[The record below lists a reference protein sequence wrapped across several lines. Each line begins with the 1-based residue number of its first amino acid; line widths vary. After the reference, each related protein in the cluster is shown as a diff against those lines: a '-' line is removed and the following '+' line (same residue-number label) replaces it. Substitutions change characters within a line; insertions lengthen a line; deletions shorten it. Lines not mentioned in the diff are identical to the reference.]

1 MAVKPILNKQI
12 VARPN
17 VNRGKHISTKG
28 MKFNT
33 NDRTSVLP
41 GRDFTKNFA
50 ITLKDID
57 STMMTHVKDV
67 MKLTVREAGENIK
80 VPVLYG
86 NEERWKNIKTN
97 GAIRDKN
104 NSLILPLMMIRRTD
118 VNFTDAMPFSYDAD
132 TKGLAS
138 NPVRAN
144 KWAKENRYDRFSVQT
159 NKKPIQEMITTGVPD
174 WVDCTYS
181 IVVLTNYI
189 EQMNAITEAFV
200 FHESTYWGESLGYKF
215 LAQMGGSFSD
225 ATEMD
230 VAGERLVKLEFE
242 IILKGYLL
250 PEVYSY
256 ANTDKIFDVGRK
268 FSVGKVVF
276 GQESDVTTEE
286 INKI

>member
-17 VNRGKHISTKG
+17 INRGKQISTKG
-28 MKFNT
+28 MKYNG
-33 NDRTSVLP
+33 NQKESILP
-41 GRDFTKNFA
+41 GKDFAKNFSV
-50 ITLKDID
+50 TLKDID
-57 STMMTHVKDV
+57 SSMMSHVKDV
-67 MKLTVREAGENIK
+67 MKLSIREGGENIK

-86 NEERWKNIKTN
+86 NEERWKNIKKN
-97 GAIRDKN
+97 GALRDKN
-104 NSLILPLMMIRRTD
+104 GSLILPLMMIRRTD

-132 TKGLAS
+132 VKGLAS
-138 NPVRAN
+138 TPVRAN
-144 KWAKENRYDRFSVQT
+144 KWGKENRYDRFSIQT

-181 IVVLTNYI
+181 VVAVTNYI

-200 FHESTYWGESLGYKF
+200 FHESTYWGESLGFKF
-215 LAQMGGSFSD
+215 LATLGGSFAV

-230 VAGERLVKLEFE
+230 VAGERIVRLEFE
-242 IILKGYLL
+242 VILKGYLL

-256 ANTDKIFDVGRK
+256 ANTDKVFDIGRK

-276 GQESDVTTEE
+276 GQESDATADQV
-286 INKI
+286 K